1 MLERRKLFSVSP
13 IDADSLTQLNQS
25 YAVLTEAIAPIS
37 TSPSAVPS
45 ELEFNHPYENMVAP
59 GLGSRFEDTLPGI
72 NENIGHM
79 PLINGPIE
87 TLVPARDYVRDMYAS
102 SDFAQEFFNRGV
114 VHDMDQSEIAAEM
127 MQGAGEEAFGYAIST
142 WGSRFWGSIFG
153 GASLAIDASQTAAKG
168 ATGVCKDLAVKQERW
183 SQIEQFE
190 DSDVDTCPELVGN
203 EKQTTTQ
210 ENDTEQSTTSGD
222 TGASSTNDEDEEC
235 FPPIILEQL
244 YGDLGREEIQFDHL
258 GHDNLASFVDVREM
272 IPTQN
277 HFTQS
282 FVSTYNYAN
291 NYTRNQAFQ
300 NWH

>member
-1 MLERRKLFSVSP
+1 MQSQQKQ
-13 IDADSLTQLNQS
+13 SLL
-25 YAVLTEAIAPIS
+25 IS

-45 ELEFNHPYENMVAP
+45 ELEFNQPYENMVAP
-59 GLGSRFEDTLPGI
+59 GLGGRFEDTLPGI

-87 TLVPARDYVRDMYAS
+87 ALVPARDYVRDMYAS

-153 GASLAIDASQTAAKG
+153 GASLTIDASQTTAKG
-168 ATGVCKDLAVKQERW
+168 ATEVCKYLDRYEKW
-183 SQIEQFE
+183 SHMIDGAE
-190 DSDVDTCPELVGN
+190 DDIKSCPEQVGN

-235 FPPIILEQL
+235 FPPIILEQF
-244 YGDLGREEIQFDHL
+244 YGDLGREEIQFKHL
-258 GHDNLASFVDVREM
+258 GHDNLASL
-272 IPTQN
+272 
-277 HFTQS
+277 FTFGKLYPPKTIS
-282 FVSTYNYAN
+282 LKAL
-291 NYTRNQAFQ
+291 
-300 NWH
+300 